1 MLKQADLQA
10 AYEYGVKQAY
20 YDLQKHAGHELDA
33 QRAEQGMPSQFAG
46 SPGAEAG
53 VGSTAEVMAEHPK
66 MRGPGTLTEAELL
79 ELLQGKLQGRA
90 QGVVGQAGGL
100 LDKAKGVGGQ
110 VLDEVTHLP
119 NGRQIMAG
127 ADNVANRFLG
137 HMGRHPAA
145 YGLGAAGIG
154 AAGLTGLGLGIGN
167 AVHNSND

>member
-20 YDLQKHAGHELDA
+20 YDLQKNAAELYGRDPA
-33 QRAEQGMPSQFAG
+33 PWEQGGGANQSQRLPPDAAPHPAMEMPAPERGLGQMS
-46 SPGAEAG
+46 AEDFIAAAKAKG
-53 VGSTAEVMAEHPK
+53 IDLVD
-66 MRGPGTLTEAELL
+66 R
-79 ELLQGKLQGRA
+79 
-90 QGVVGQAGGL
+90 
-100 LDKAKGVGGQ
+100 AKGVGGGL
-110 VLDEVTHLP
+110 LDEARHLP

-127 ADNVANRFLG
+127 ADNVANRFIG

>member
-20 YDLQKHAGHELDA
+20 YDLQKS
-33 QRAEQGMPSQFAG
+33 AEGYIPPEYAG
-46 SPGAEAG
+46 SPGSEAG

-66 MRGPGTLTEAELL
+66 MRGPGTLTEGELMELL
-79 ELLQGKLQGRA
+79 KQKAQGRV
-90 QGVVGQAGGL
+90 QGVVGEAGGL

-110 VLDEVTHLP
+110 VLDEARHLP
-119 NGRQIMAG
+119 NGAQIMAG

-167 AVHNSND
+167 AVHNSNG